1 MADRELIAAV
11 LTAGMLPTLEIP
23 PSRVGGR
30 PRPLVRGRPRP
41 LTGAEAEDVQCAVD
55 HAFGLYRLVL
65 NGLGADPFVMEETC
79 RQSKAP
85 ADVTRDTDQ
94 ARETEVRWKRHVTI
108 GFKD

>member
-1 MADRELIAAV
+1 MSDRELIAAV

-23 PSRVGGR
+23 RSRVGGS

-65 NGLGADPFVMEETC
+65 NELGIDPFAAAETAG
-79 RQSKAP
+79 QSQSA
-85 ADVTRDTDQ
+85 ADVTHNLDQ
-94 ARETEVRWKRHVTI
+94 TSHSPAEKERV
-108 GFKD
+108 